1 MDEVTREQLERSLA
15 VFFSGSN
22 QPDMSGDPRNR
33 LSPLQRRRLSDA
45 INAVWPIARAAALRE
60 AAGIAESK
68 QSTDDDW
75 DHSYWDQACILI
87 AAALLK
93 EAETTEGK

>member
-60 AAGIAESK
+60 AAGIARDAYKRAHRSGDENELEP
-68 QSTDDDW
+68 D
-75 DHSYWDQACILI
+75 AI